1 MRQALDGP
9 APVGDVRL
17 GGLVEALQVGY
28 PERMRMLANVA
39 TSPAYG
45 ENWPPDSD
53 TGLVMTSVVS
63 CLPMRMMI
71 VRTLKGRLLRSGVV
85 SLDLC
90 SCPPGS
96 STASPGP
103 PRPWTAASVS
113 LAEQLPARLA
123 GLLATRP
130 AAGG

>member
-17 GGLVEALQVGY
+17 RRPRRSPLGRIPGTDADAR
-28 PERMRMLANVA
+28 ERGDQPGVR
-39 TSPAYG
+39 G
-45 ENWPPDSD
+45 ELPPDSD

-85 SLDLC
+85 SLDL
-90 SCPPGS
+90 
-96 STASPGP
+96 
-103 PRPWTAASVS
+103 S
-113 LAEQLPARLA
+113 LIHISEPTRLGMISYA
-123 GLLATRP
+123 VFC
-130 AAGG
+130 

>member
-53 TGLVMTSVVS
+53 TGLVMH
-63 CLPMRMMI
+63 
-71 VRTLKGRLLRSGVV
+71 
-85 SLDLC
+85 DLC
-90 SCPPGS
+90 GLLPEDAHDDRPNAKGSSTALRRGQLGLMFVPPGS

-103 PRPWTAASVS
+103 PRPWTAASVG
-113 LAEQLPARLA
+113 A
-123 GLLATRP
+123 
-130 AAGG
+130 

>member
-17 GGLVEALQVGY
+17 GRLVEALQVGY

-90 SCPPGS
+90 SCPP
-96 STASPGP
+96 A
-103 PRPWTAASVS
+103 RPQPA
-113 LAEQLPARLA
+113 QDLPAPGRLRVS
-123 GLLATRP
+123 GLEQQRN
-130 AAGG
+130 GQWR